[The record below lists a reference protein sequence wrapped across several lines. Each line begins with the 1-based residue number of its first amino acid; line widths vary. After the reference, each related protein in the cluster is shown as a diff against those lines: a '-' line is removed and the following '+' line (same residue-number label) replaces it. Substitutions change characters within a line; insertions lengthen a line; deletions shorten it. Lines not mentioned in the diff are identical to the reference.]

1 MTPGLSIYL
10 DLLRVLAA
18 SQVALY
24 HLGWLPGVG
33 LGAHWWNKWGHEA
46 VVIFFVLSG
55 FVIRHAVDTKER
67 TFRQYAVSRISRL
80 YTVIVPAIALTIVC
94 DAIGFSIAPQLY
106 ENAGIDNPLI
116 VHVMRLLISLLMLNE
131 SWWSI
136 GLLTNAPYWS
146 VCYEFWYYALFAAYV
161 YAAGWQRL
169 ALLAGLSVVAGPH
182 IMLLFPI
189 WLLGSF
195 AYLARPVTWPRAL
208 VWAAFAQMFAV
219 IACHVAFDMPKL
231 GVELLG
237 ADNVQNLFWSRFVIS
252 DAVLGVSFT
261 LHLVAAKQLDFQLGR
276 VLQPVA
282 LLVREG
288 AARSFTLYLIHMPVM
303 VMLAAVCAA
312 IGLGPSPWLI
322 AGGTLAIPL
331 LLAPLIENQ
340 RHVVR
345 PWLARLWAEQASA
358 KPAAIGKVA

>member
-1 MTPGLSIYL
+1 
-10 DLLRVLAA
+10 
-18 SQVALY
+18 
-24 HLGWLPGVG
+24 
-33 LGAHWWNKWGHEA
+33 
-46 VVIFFVLSG
+46 
-55 FVIRHAVDTKER
+55 
-67 TFRQYAVSRISRL
+67 
-80 YTVIVPAIALTIVC
+80 
-94 DAIGFSIAPQLY
+94 
-106 ENAGIDNPLI
+106 
-116 VHVMRLLISLLMLNE
+116 
-131 SWWSI
+131 
-136 GLLTNAPYWS
+136 
-146 VCYEFWYYALFAAYV
+146 
-161 YAAGWQRL
+161 
-169 ALLAGLSVVAGPH
+169 
-182 IMLLFPI
+182 
-189 WLLGSF
+189 
-195 AYLARPVTWPRAL
+195 
-208 VWAAFAQMFAV
+208 MFAV